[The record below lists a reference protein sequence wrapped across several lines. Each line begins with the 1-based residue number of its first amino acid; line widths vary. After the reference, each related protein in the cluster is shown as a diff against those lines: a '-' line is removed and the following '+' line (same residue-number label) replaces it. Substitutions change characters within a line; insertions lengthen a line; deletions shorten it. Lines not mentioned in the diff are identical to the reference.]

1 MNIHNGAWNWNRS
14 VSKPD
19 DPKLRTYV
27 WLGEPVPISD
37 DALLAIT
44 ARRTMKPDMYNKL
57 LIINMLKGEQMTET
71 TFINGGSTLYRTQ
84 ELPELQYDN
93 ETMDYFTLKHNN
105 CTIEVNRIDGIGD
118 ALYGLGL
125 SKGLTSDMTINEF
138 YQDDKLYERMLDVAK
153 KLAGKG
159 GGHDKFLESIQVW
172 FVMDMPRYFWQ
183 EFDTYRVGGSKQSES
198 TMYTLGKRKITR
210 ADFVEGMGDVHI
222 LNLRTIA
229 ESDSRIELKKYL
241 PEGFLQKR
249 ALNYNLK
256 SLLTMY
262 QQRKTHRLVEWR
274 MLCKVI
280 EKLML
285 DILEVDIMKR

>member
-1 MNIHNGAWNWNRS
+1 MDIHNGAWNWT
-14 VSKPD
+14 
-19 DPKLRTYV
+19 RTYTEPAAREMQQQFLSSV
-27 WLGEPVPISD
+27 FKGEKMTDTTLISD
-37 DALLAIT
+37 
-44 ARRTMKPDMYNKL
+44 
-57 LIINMLKGEQMTET
+57 
-71 TFINGGSTLYRTQ
+71 GGTLCRTQ
-84 ELPELQYDN
+84 ELPELLYDN
-93 ETMDYFTLKHNN
+93 ETMDYLPYKHNN
-105 CTIEVNRIDGIGD
+105 CTIEVNRIDGLGD
-118 ALYGLGL
+118 AIYGLGL
-125 SKGLTSDMTINEF
+125 SKGLTSDMTVNEF
-138 YQDDKLYERMLDVAK
+138 YQDDKLYEHMLGVAR

-198 TMYTLGKRKITR
+198 TMYTLGKKKIGR
-210 ADFVEGMGDVHI
+210 VDFVEGMGDVHI
-222 LNLRTIA
+222 INLQTIA